1 MTIGVPIESCSG
13 ERRVALIPASVSALV
28 KSGCAVHIQA
38 GSGQEAGFP
47 DQMYE
52 TAGARIVTDRGAV
65 FEASDILIQVRGAG
79 ANPESG
85 NEDLSRLREGQTLIG
100 FLDPLST
107 PDAVSALAEKR
118 VTSFAM
124 ELIPRVSR
132 AQSMDALSSQANIS
146 GYKSA
151 LMAANMLP
159 RLFPLMMTAA
169 GTISPAKIFVM
180 GVGVAG
186 LQAIATCKRLG
197 AVIQAYDVRPTVKDQ
212 VESVGA
218 HFVTMELD
226 TGSSEGSGGYAKAM
240 DETFYRKQRELMA
253 KVVAENDVVITTA
266 AVPGKRAPILVTED
280 MVKSMRPGSVIIDLA
295 AERGGNCEC
304 TEPGHT
310 VVKHGV
316 TVVGT
321 VNMPSTAPYHASQ
334 MYASNIV
341 NFLKLMIKDGAF
353 DSNTADEIV
362 QESTVTRNGEVINA
376 RVREALGLAPI
387 PKTA

>member
-1 MTIGVPIESCSG
+1 MTIGVPIETCSG
-13 ERRVALIPASVSALV
+13 ERRVALIPASVSVLV
-28 KSGCAVHIQA
+28 KLGGSIHVQA
-38 GSGQEAGFP
+38 GAGQEAGFP
-47 DQMYE
+47 DELYE
-52 TAGARIVTDRGAV
+52 AAGAKIVTDRDAL
-65 FEASDILIQVRGAG
+65 FEQSDVVIQVRGAG
-79 ANPESG
+79 ANPDSG
-85 NEDLSRLREGQTLIG
+85 TEDLARLRAGQALIG

-107 PDAVSALAEKR
+107 PEAVNALVDKR
-118 VTSFAM
+118 VTAFAM

-151 LMAANMLP
+151 LMSANLLP
-159 RLFPLMMTAA
+159 RLFPMMMTAA
-169 GTISPAKIFVM
+169 GTITPAKIFVI

-197 AVIQAYDVRPTVKDQ
+197 AVIHAYDVRPTVKDQ

-218 HFVTMELD
+218 HFVSMELD

-253 KVVAENDVVITTA
+253 KVVAENDVVIATA

-280 MVKSMRPGSVIIDLA
+280 MVKSMRPGSVVIDLA

-304 TEPGHT
+304 TEPGLT
-310 VVKHGV
+310 VIKHGV
-316 TVVGT
+316 TIVGT

-334 MYASNIV
+334 TYASNIV
-341 NFLKLMIKDGAF
+341 NFLKLMITDGSF
-353 DSNTADEIV
+353 DSNVMDEIV
-362 QESTVTRNGEVINA
+362 QESTVTRNGEVING
-376 RVREALGLAPI
+376 RVREALGLAPV